1 MTKKEFENLVDERVS
16 EKEYAIIEYVYT
28 YHPSISETD
37 GKNQIAVLY
46 RMGRMRIIQDM
57 YHTATVA
64 KDLEGKMMKV
74 KSDYDYLQRRYENL
88 RNGSLDRPHC
98 EVI

>member
-1 MTKKEFENLVDERVS
+1 
-16 EKEYAIIEYVYT
+16 
-28 YHPSISETD
+28 
-37 GKNQIAVLY
+37 
-46 RMGRMRIIQDM
+46 MRIIQDM

-88 RNGSLDRPHC
+88 KNGSLDRSYAL
-98 EVI
+98 